1 MIGRREFIIGWGAA
15 VAWSIGVQ
23 AQQLAMSVVGF
34 LHPTSPDTNAERLR
48 AFRQGLKDTGYVEGE
63 NVAIDYRWAENQLNR
78 LPALAAELV
87 RQQVAVI
94 VTTGGSHVALA
105 AKAATTTI
113 LIVFLV
119 P

>member
-87 RQQVAVI
+87 RRNVSVVAAPQGIASV
-94 VTTGGSHVALA
+94 LA
-105 AKAATTTI
+105 AKAATATI
-113 LIVFLV
+113 PI
-119 P
+119 